1 MAGNF
6 ANQVAAFA
14 EKARRRQTGIFR
26 ASAQALAE
34 MANVPR
40 AQGGNMPVDTG
51 FLRNSLAA
59 SSSGMPATGAAPPQ
73 VVLLSLQAGATIY
86 IGWTANYAIYME
98 YRYGFARLAAQN
110 WNSIVARATQ
120 EAWTRYP

>member
-6 ANQVAAFA
+6 ANQVRAFA
-14 EKARRRQTGIFR
+14 DKARRRQTGIFR
-26 ASAQALAE
+26 ASVQALSE
-34 MANVPR
+34 MASVPR

-51 FLRNSLAA
+51 YLRNSLAA
-59 SSSGMPATGAAPPQ
+59 SASGMPATGAAPPQ

-86 IGWTANYAIYME
+86 VGWTANYAIYME

-110 WNSIVARATQ
+110 WDSIVARVTQ
-120 EAWTRYP
+120 EAWTRFP